1 MQVTACLL
9 YKKHFNSHEWPR
21 QNFSLQCQYN
31 VKHASDENKEK
42 YQLCDYQL
50 ILHQILWTNYIR
62 SVKQTVW
69 RITYQILW
77 VKGLTWFSQSWNCKN
92 YMAFSVDSWF
102 LDLGSERFKA
112 VSVVHNKLLDKF
124 VWVFGF
130 SYRVILHMLV
140 FLKLPLDDT
149 LTRWFRKAISE
160 LLIILQNLSLAQ
172 TLNNVI
178 RSVYDSC
185 GWAAGLS
192 KFQETIRISI
202 I

>member
-1 MQVTACLL
+1 
-9 YKKHFNSHEWPR
+9 
-21 QNFSLQCQYN
+21 
-31 VKHASDENKEK
+31 
-42 YQLCDYQL
+42 
-50 ILHQILWTNYIR
+50 
-62 SVKQTVW
+62 
-69 RITYQILW
+69 
-77 VKGLTWFSQSWNCKN
+77 
-92 YMAFSVDSWF
+92 MAFSVDSWF

-124 VWVFGF
+124 VRAFGF

-149 LTRWFRKAISE
+149 LTHWFRKAISE

>member
-1 MQVTACLL
+1 M
-9 YKKHFNSHEWPR
+9 
-21 QNFSLQCQYN
+21 
-31 VKHASDENKEK
+31 
-42 YQLCDYQL
+42 
-50 ILHQILWTNYIR
+50 
-62 SVKQTVW
+62 
-69 RITYQILW
+69 
-77 VKGLTWFSQSWNCKN
+77 
-92 YMAFSVDSWF
+92 DSWF

-112 VSVVHNKLLDKF
+112 ASVVHNKLLDKF
-124 VWVFGF
+124 VRAFGF

-160 LLIILQNLSLAQ
+160 LLIILKNLSLAQ

-185 GWAAGLS
+185 GWAAGLRR
-192 KFQETIRISI
+192 FQETRRISI